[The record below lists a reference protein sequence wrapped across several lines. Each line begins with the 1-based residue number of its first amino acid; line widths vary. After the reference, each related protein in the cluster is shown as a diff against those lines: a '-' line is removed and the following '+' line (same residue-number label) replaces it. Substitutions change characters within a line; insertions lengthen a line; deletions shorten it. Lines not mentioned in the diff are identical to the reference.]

1 MLVYVLQG
9 PPAPE
14 EQVSTSD
21 PAEQQQQQQQAA
33 EIPMEGVE
41 ESGGDES
48 KPQYSVGDD
57 GRPRQRILTEQGM
70 LLPAG

>member
-1 MLVYVLQG
+1 MLQG

-21 PAEQQQQQQQAA
+21 FREEQQKQQQQQQ
-33 EIPMEGVE
+33 ETPMEGVE
-41 ESGGDES
+41 EGGATGDDS